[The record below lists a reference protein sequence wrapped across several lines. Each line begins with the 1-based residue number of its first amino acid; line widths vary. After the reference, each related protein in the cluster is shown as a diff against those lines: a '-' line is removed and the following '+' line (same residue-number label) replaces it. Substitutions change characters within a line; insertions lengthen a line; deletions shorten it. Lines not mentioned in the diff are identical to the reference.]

1 LLFRHTQRHTQKLRL
16 AVYSWKIFLRYATSL
31 YQ

>member
-1 LLFRHTQRHTQKLRL
+1 LLFRHTQKLRL
-16 AVYSWKIFLRYATSL
+16 AVYSWKIILRYATSL